1 MLYIFKNINNL
12 YIMYFKY
19 IYKICDHFIKIKR
32 CEKCQ
37 RYENTKTQLK
47 VMKPIIVSKPFELA
61 GVDLIGPLPTT
72 KNGTK

>member
-1 MLYIFKNINNL
+1 MLYIIKNINNL

-37 RYENTKTQLK
+37 RYENTKTQLQ

-61 GVDLIGPLPTT
+61 GVDLMDHFMEIS
-72 KNGTK
+72 N